1 MSVSAVFSKTLK
13 LIRWRRHR
21 MERDW
26 KRAFEESLK
35 ENDKA
40 LRILAKM

>member
-1 MSVSAVFSKTLK
+1 MRV
-13 LIRWRRHR
+13 IRGWR

-26 KRAFEESLK
+26 KRAFKESLK
-35 ENDKA
+35 ENDEA

>member
-1 MSVSAVFSKTLK
+1 MTVIRTVFNKTISR
-13 LIRWRRHR
+13 IRAWRV
-21 MERDW
+21 ERDW

-35 ENDKA
+35 ENDEA

>member
-1 MSVSAVFSKTLK
+1 MTTVIHTVFGKTMRF
-13 LIRWRRHR
+13 IREWK

-35 ENDKA
+35 ENDEA